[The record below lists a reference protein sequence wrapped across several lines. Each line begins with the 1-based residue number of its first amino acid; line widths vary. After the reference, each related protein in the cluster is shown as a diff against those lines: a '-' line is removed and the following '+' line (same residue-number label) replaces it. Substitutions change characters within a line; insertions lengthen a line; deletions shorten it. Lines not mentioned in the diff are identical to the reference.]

1 MCMAS
6 ASDQTRNTFWRLY
19 NNTSAKL
26 YAFCARRVTT
36 RPVIGFM
43 MKSLYENAF
52 EELND
57 GSRVRLVDLYKW
69 AYEFFKAQQPTKKVQ
84 RVSDGQVKRA
94 PDGHATDIPRKPVE
108 RIHNF
113 KDVYAI
119 KTDSDSRVIRRDD
132 VAEMFF
138 TQLDFV
144 DREALWLTFFE
155 ELDDADRAHVMNVP
169 LAESSRRYFEALKR
183 AREVVTMAT
192 SHLKGFR
199 FAAYFGSVATLL
211 KKVKQSEQ
219 LAMDEEIDTSLRK
232 IFMDQY
238 GAPATGTSDASA
250 VKEASVPPM
259 PPGVDVDPAVKASAA
274 AVPAAPASDD
284 VNFDDFEFDGAGLFG
299 RVLRKLQ
306 GVVVVVVILAVGV
319 FGYRYF
325 FNKPDA
331 KRLLSDARVK
341 IEQTFN
347 DSEKAHIADTALSF
361 LVEKREFDGVSVD
374 RRSDG
379 IFVTIA
385 NHDGSKEYLYLRPYR
400 ASFDA
405 KIQWQPKTYM
415 KLVAFNQ

>member
-1 MCMAS
+1 MAS

-19 NNTSAKL
+19 DTTSAKL

-43 MKSLYENAF
+43 MKSLYENAY
-52 EELND
+52 EELKD
-57 GSRVRLVDLYKW
+57 GNRVRLADLYKW
-69 AYEFFKAQQPTKKVQ
+69 AYEFFKAQQPAKKVQ
-84 RVSDGQVKRA
+84 RA
-94 PDGHATDIPRKPVE
+94 PDGHATDIPRKPVG

-113 KDVYAI
+113 KDVYAV

-138 TQLDFV
+138 AQLDFA

-169 LAESSRRYFEALKR
+169 LAESSRMYFEALKK
-183 AREVVTMAT
+183 ARKVVTMAT
-192 SHLKGFR
+192 SHLKNFR

-211 KKVKQSEQ
+211 KKVKQSEE
-219 LAMDEEIDTSLRK
+219 LAMDEEIDTSLRN

-238 GAPATGTSDASA
+238 GM
-250 VKEASVPPM
+250 PPM
-259 PPGVDVDPAVKASAA
+259 PLGVDVDPVVKASAA
-274 AVPAAPASDD
+274 AAPAVAVSTVAPRPRVGVAPRDSAPRADD
-284 VNFDDFEFDGAGLFG
+284 VNFDDFEFDGAGLLG

-306 GVVVVVVILAVGV
+306 GVVVVAIILVVGF

-331 KRLLSDARVK
+331 ERLLSDARVK
-341 IEQTFN
+341 IDQAFN
-347 DSEKAHIADTALSF
+347 DSEKAHIARTALAS
-361 LVEKREFDGVSVD
+361 LVEKREFDGVTVD
-374 RRSDG
+374 RRQDG

-400 ASFDA
+400 AGFDT

-415 KLVAFNQ
+415 KLVAFGL